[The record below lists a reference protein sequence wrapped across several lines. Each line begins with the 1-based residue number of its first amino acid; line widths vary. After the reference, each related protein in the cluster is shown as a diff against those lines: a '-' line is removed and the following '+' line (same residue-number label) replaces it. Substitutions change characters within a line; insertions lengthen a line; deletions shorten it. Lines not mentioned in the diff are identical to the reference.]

1 MKTNLYIVAYCVRGS
16 VISSVFYA
24 GCKKTME
31 ADGIFIYLFIFRILR
46 KKSQSFFSQNSDFFF
61 LEFQNFYII
70 LRIIRKKSEF

>member
-1 MKTNLYIVAYCVRGS
+1 MKTHLHILAYCVSGS
-16 VISSVFYA
+16 VISNVLYA

-61 LEFQNFYII
+61 L
-70 LRIIRKKSEF
+70 RISEFLYYSQKKI